1 MSIWTNLSVVKRLY
15 FTFALV
21 GMLAVSA
28 LVFGYVQQS
37 RASTMLDNIAGIE
50 YDRAHEV
57 AAWQLHATGTTV
69 RIMALNR
76 STDPAVAMMFGP
88 EIGPR
93 VEKIQTYLDSIRQW
107 ATIPEEKAI
116 IAEVDKLSGD
126 ILKALGGIEKARAN
140 NDNGTAVRLFEEA
153 FMPPVTAYHAA
164 IDRLGEVQQRKLRE
178 SIARQQERQWQRFV
192 LGTGVVAA
200 CLVLAGLLITMVVR
214 HIRSAMARAVATAEK
229 VAEGDLTVRCK
240 TRAQDEF
247 GQLMNAMDRMA
258 ESLGGVVRHV
268 RKSTDQL
275 GVASAEIA
283 QGNNDLS
290 ERTERQAGHLQQT
303 TNTMAQLTDAVR
315 HTSDNAGE
323 ATRLASS
330 ASQVAERGGEA
341 VGRVV
346 ATMGMIEQS
355 SRRIEEI
362 TSVIDGISFQTNILA
377 LNAAVEAARAGE
389 QGRGFAV
396 VAGEVRSLAQRSA
409 SAAKEIKSLIAD
421 SSDKVREGGE
431 QVAAA
436 GATMTELVQ
445 SVNQV
450 SALIGEISRS
460 ANDQRSG
467 IDGVGQSISEID
479 NSTQQNSALVEEAA
493 AAANA
498 MREQA
503 GQLVR
508 AVQRFRID

>member
-1 MSIWTNLSVVKRLY
+1 MLSGFRNSLVKRLY
-15 FTFALV
+15 AAFALV
-21 GMLAVSA
+21 GALAIAA
-28 LVFGYVQQS
+28 LALGYVQQD
-37 RASTMLDNIAGIE
+37 RAGAMLKDLAGTE
-50 YDRAHEV
+50 YDHAREV
-57 AAWQLHATGTTV
+57 AEWQLLATGTTV

-76 STDPAVAMMFGP
+76 STDPAIGMMFGP

-93 VEKIQTYLDSIRQW
+93 VERINAYLASIHEW
-107 ATIPEEKAI
+107 ATSDDEKAI
-116 IAEVDKLSGD
+116 LADIDAYGKDVLS
-126 ILKALGGIEKARAN
+126 ALDGIGKARAN
-140 NDNGTAVRLFEEA
+140 GDNAEAVRLFEGG
-153 FMPPVTAYHAA
+153 FLPPVTKYHEA
-164 IDRLGEVQQRKLRE
+164 IDKLSNLQQRKLRE
-178 SIARQQERQWQRFV
+178 TIAAQQEEQWNRFV
-192 LGTGVVAA
+192 LGTGIVAA
-200 CLVLAGLLITMVVR
+200 CLALAALLVNLVVR
-214 HIRSAMARAVATAEK
+214 HIRHSMDRAVATAEK

-240 TRAQDEF
+240 TDARDEF
-247 GQLMNAMDRMA
+247 GQLMNAMDRMV
-258 ESLGGVVRHV
+258 ESLGNVVRNV
-268 RKSTDQL
+268 RNSTDQL
-275 GVASAEIA
+275 GEASAEIA

-303 TNTMAQLTDAVR
+303 SNTMVQLTEAVR
-315 HTSDNAGE
+315 LTSDNAGE

-346 ATMGMIEQS
+346 ATMSMIEQS

-450 SALIGEISRS
+450 NVLIGEISRS

-467 IDGVGQSISEID
+467 IDGVGQSINEID
-479 NSTQQNSALVEEAA
+479 NSTQQNAALVEEAA

-503 GQLVR
+503 SQLVS
-508 AVQRFRID
+508 AVQKFRIE